1 MDGNTYLTG
10 GIIEQS
16 QTHDTE
22 GYTASYAAVSVYGGN
37 VVIDGTIVR
46 NTTMGIGL
54 FINQGYLELK
64 NGKISA
70 VNGTGF
76 VVFSSPS
83 TVLMSGGT
91 IENDL
96 MLYYESGGS
105 FTMTG
110 GTIENRVGGNA
121 IYKDPHSTV
130 VFSRTGG
137 EIIGG
142 TFGL

>member
-1 MDGNTYLTG
+1 MTG

-37 VVIDGTIVR
+37 VIIDGTIIR

-54 FINQGYLELK
+54 FINHGNIEFK
-64 NGKISA
+64 SGKVSA

-76 VVFSSPS
+76 VVFSSTS

-96 MLYYESGGS
+96 MLYYTSGGS

-110 GTIENRVGGNA
+110 GTIENKIGGNA
-121 IYKDPHSTV
+121 IYKDPNSTV

-137 EIIGG
+137 NVIGN